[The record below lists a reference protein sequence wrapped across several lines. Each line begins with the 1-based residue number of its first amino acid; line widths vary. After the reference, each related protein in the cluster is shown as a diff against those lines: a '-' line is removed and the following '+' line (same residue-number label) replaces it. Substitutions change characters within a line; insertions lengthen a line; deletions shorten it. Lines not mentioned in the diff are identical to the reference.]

1 MNVRNAGRTV
11 FALAAVT
18 AACLSTMPAAHTAA
32 AVQDKQTIELGD
44 LDPKVDAKSVG
55 APFDPCALGWGA
67 FPAEVRP
74 ATDKKPKLRPPGK
87 DDVFAVGCR
96 YDNGGQDVVTNQPGG
111 TPELGKNFIT
121 LVVWAKPGQMPTG
134 QADHKGS
141 QPATFGPKQGVIK
154 AGTNNASKEPSC
166 TAIFPLATGAV
177 GVSITNGR
185 FPMDTC
191 AIATTVATSIAEKTP

>member
-1 MNVRNAGRTV
+1 MNIRNAGRTV
-11 FALAAVT
+11 LALAAI
-18 AACLSTMPAAHTAA
+18 AAAYLSTQHAAHATA
-32 AVQDKQTIELGD
+32 AVQDKPVIELGD

-74 ATDKKPKLRPPGK
+74 ATDKKPKLRVPAK

-96 YDNGGQDVVTNQPGG
+96 YDNGGQDVVTNQQGG
-111 TPELGKNFIT
+111 TPQLGKNFIA
-121 LVVWAKPGQMPTG
+121 LVVWARPGQMPTT

-141 QPATFGPKQGVIK
+141 QPANFGPKPGLIK

-166 TAIFPLATGAV
+166 TAIFVLQHGAV

-191 AIATTVATSIAEKTP
+191 AIATAVATSIAEKTP